1 MAVLKRF
8 KEYIYTKVL
17 NTRERRI
24 GFYSTVVFHLVIII
38 ILLAST
44 ISNIVAEETSFVMDF
59 TGLEEMEQRVKEEE
73 IKVRAQQEVED
84 LLAGR
89 LSAAPSYRNVAV
101 DRSSG
106 QNLRDDRHKNPT
118 EVYDEAREL
127 QRKLDESRRQAMME
141 QGSDDV
147 AGPNEKEDK
156 KTSEAYKG
164 PSVISYSLDGRKAF
178 SLPVPVYKCY
188 GGGDMYVQIT
198 VNRKGYVVDASI
210 IENSSTSLDACLVK
224 AALDAAKR
232 SRFRA
237 STNAPDKQVGEIV
250 YRFIAQ

>member
-59 TGLEEMEQRVKEEE
+59 TGLEEMEQRAKEEE

-101 DRSSG
+101 DS
-106 QNLRDDRHKNPT
+106 
-118 EVYDEAREL
+118 
-127 QRKLDESRRQAMME
+127 M
-141 QGSDDV
+141 
-147 AGPNEKEDK
+147 
-156 KTSEAYKG
+156 
-164 PSVISYSLDGRKAF
+164 
-178 SLPVPVYKCY
+178 
-188 GGGDMYVQIT
+188 
-198 VNRKGYVVDASI
+198 
-210 IENSSTSLDACLVK
+210 
-224 AALDAAKR
+224 
-232 SRFRA
+232 
-237 STNAPDKQVGEIV
+237 
-250 YRFIAQ
+250 